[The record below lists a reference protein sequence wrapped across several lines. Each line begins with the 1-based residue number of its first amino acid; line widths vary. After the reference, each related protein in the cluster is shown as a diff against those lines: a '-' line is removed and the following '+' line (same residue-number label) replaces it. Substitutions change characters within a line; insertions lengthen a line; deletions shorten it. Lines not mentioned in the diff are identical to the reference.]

1 MTALQIRSDLKKMI
15 DGIHDLAFL
24 EQLQQLFMSSEEERA
39 AFVEMNRMADLSDIA
54 IKKGEVFTHEEVVK
68 HIRDRRKGQ

>member
-1 MTALQIRSDLKKMI
+1 MTALQIRSELKKMI
-15 DGIHDLAFL
+15 DGTRDLAFL
-24 EQLQQLFMSSEEERA
+24 EQVRQLFMSSADERA
-39 AFVEMNRMADLSDIA
+39 AFVEMNRMADLSDVA